1 MVRGPDSPRARWSE
15 GPIVRGPDGPRARY
29 TCSLIPKQRLKM
41 FMVLDWVTSG
51 ISQDLLSGVPGGF
64 PRGSP
69 AFTHLLICHV
79 SMSEIILTGALN

>member
-1 MVRGPDSPRARWSE
+1 MVRGPDSPRIR
-15 GPIVRGPDGPRARY
+15 
-29 TCSLIPKQRLKM
+29 RLHCTTRN

-69 AFTHLLICHV
+69 AFTHLLICIV

>member
-1 MVRGPDSPRARWSE
+1 
-15 GPIVRGPDGPRARY
+15 
-29 TCSLIPKQRLKM
+29 M

-69 AFTHLLICHV
+69 AFTHLLICIV